1 MQLLVYYSVDDRSK
15 LNDDFLVNRYL
26 EKYLRE
32 FPQCTMHHDDVEY
45 WIVRDS
51 LNSPVLL
58 SNELV
63 NDELMSP
70 EQRDDPTKNNHH
82 KKFSVLDILLLMWL

>member
-1 MQLLVYYSVDDRSK
+1 
-15 LNDDFLVNRYL
+15 
-26 EKYLRE
+26 
-32 FPQCTMHHDDVEY
+32 
-45 WIVRDS
+45 
-51 LNSPVLL
+51 
-58 SNELV
+58 V